1 MAHDIRVLI
10 VDDEDEF
17 RETLVARLKKRS
29 LRVWGA
35 ESGRRALDLME
46 TRAFDVVVLDIKMA
60 GMDGIEA
67 LEQMKKKEHLTEV
80 ILLTG
85 HASVEAGIEGMKLG
99 AFDYLMKPINIDEL
113 IAKIRQ
119 AYQRKV
125 VQESGV
131 TSALSRE

>member
-1 MAHDIRVLI
+1 MADEFRVLI

-17 RETLVARLKKRS
+17 RETLVARLKKRN
-29 LRVWGA
+29 LKVWGA

-46 TRAFDVVVLDIKMA
+46 TIVFDVVVLDIKMP

-67 LEQMKKKEHLTEV
+67 LEQMKKKTQLTEV

-85 HASVEAGIEGMKLG
+85 HASIEAGIEGMKLG
-99 AFDYLMKPINIDEL
+99 AFDYIMKPVNIDEL
-113 IAKIRQ
+113 LAKIHQ

-125 VQESGV
+125 VQEQP
-131 TSALSRE
+131 

>member
-1 MAHDIRVLI
+1 MADEFRVLI

-17 RETLVARLKKRS
+17 RETLITRLKKRN
-29 LRVWGA
+29 LKVWGA

-46 TRAFDVVVLDIKMA
+46 TIVFDVVVLDIKMP

-67 LEQMKKKEHLTEV
+67 LEQMKKKTHLTEV

-85 HASVEAGIEGMKLG
+85 HASIEAGIEGMKLG
-99 AFDYLMKPINIDEL
+99 AFDYIMKPVNIDEL
-113 IAKIRQ
+113 LAKIHQ

-125 VQESGV
+125 VQEQP
-131 TSALSRE
+131 

>member
-1 MAHDIRVLI
+1 MADEFRVLI

-17 RETLVARLKKRS
+17 RETLVARLKKRN
-29 LRVWGA
+29 LKVWGA

-46 TRAFDVVVLDIKMA
+46 TIAFDVVVLDIKMP

-67 LEQMKKKEHLTEV
+67 LEQMKKKTQLTEV

-85 HASVEAGIEGMKLG
+85 HASIEAGIEGMKLG
-99 AFDYLMKPINIDEL
+99 AFDYLMKPVNIDEL
-113 IAKIRQ
+113 LAKIRQ

-125 VQESGV
+125 VQEQP
-131 TSALSRE
+131 